1 MVPAFTWYT
10 GCPEQSFLEG
20 VPTWSLDLTFYPPHK
35 IFYHQSSGP
44 WHRKRHFEAINVQ
57 LLANEDVFL
66 AGDLPRCFIEEVSV
80 LQAILTVSEVTTGA
94 ALTGVTNLKA
104 APEVTQTKPF

>member
-1 MVPAFTWYT
+1 ML
-10 GCPEQSFLEG
+10 FLR
-20 VPTWSLDLTFYPPHK
+20 Y
-35 IFYHQSSGP
+35 FYHPPAGP

-80 LQAILTVSEVTTGA
+80 LQAILTVSEVTSCATSTGA
-94 ALTGVTNLKA
+94 TDLEA
-104 APEVTQTKPF
+104 APKETQTKQL